1 MINYY
6 VDKLHKR
13 EMELRT
19 HQSNQI
25 SQIRNKRIPKDF
37 LGALSSKEFLDKSK
51 GLELF
56 AFSKKF

>member
-19 HQSNQI
+19 HQSN
-25 SQIRNKRIPKDF
+25 QIRNKRIPKDF